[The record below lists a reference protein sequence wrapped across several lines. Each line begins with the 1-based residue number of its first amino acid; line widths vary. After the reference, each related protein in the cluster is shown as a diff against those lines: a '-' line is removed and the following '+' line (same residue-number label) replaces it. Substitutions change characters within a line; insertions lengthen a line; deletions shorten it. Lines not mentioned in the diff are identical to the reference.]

1 MGHSLLNEES
11 TMSREHFP
19 GSCMPLHD
27 LFLEKITFKEIN
39 ARELSPVG
47 SRAQEGKGNRH
58 DVIRSRQRRGVDI
71 VQNWSLY
78 HNGKSP

>member
-19 GSCMPLHD
+19 ESCMPLHD
-27 LFLEKITFKEIN
+27 FFLEKIMFKEIN

-47 SRAQEGKGNRH
+47 SRAQEEKGNRH
-58 DVIRSRQRRGVDI
+58 DVIRSLKKRGVDI
-71 VQNWSLY
+71 VQNWSLL
-78 HNGKSP
+78 GPAS